1 MKHCM
6 SFAKGVGTGMI
17 AGIAAATAV
26 KCMCSKNKSFSKRT
40 HKAARAVSEIM
51 QDIQDLLD

>member
-1 MKHCM
+1 M